1 MIIRGEVMTTNINYQ
16 QIYEDELSDTIK
28 SSLELPRGF
37 YELSHQ
43 NRMLIEELIDTG
55 YQRAIEDALDP
66 EVLEETASLTV
77 EMAGQLNGFASL
89 LRSYLNNPEEDG

>member
-1 MIIRGEVMTTNINYQ
+1 MTTNINYQ
-16 QIYEDELSDTIK
+16 QIYEDELSETIK

-66 EVLEETASLTV
+66 EVLEETAYLTV

-89 LRSYLNNPEEDG
+89 LRSYLNNPEEDA

>member
-1 MIIRGEVMTTNINYQ
+1 MTTNINYQ
-16 QIYEDELSDTIK
+16 QIYEDELSETIK

-89 LRSYLNNPEEDG
+89 LRSYLNNPEEDA

>member
-1 MIIRGEVMTTNINYQ
+1 MFIRGEVMTTNINYQ
-16 QIYEDELSDTIK
+16 QIYEDELSETIK

-89 LRSYLNNPEEDG
+89 LRSYLNNPEEDA